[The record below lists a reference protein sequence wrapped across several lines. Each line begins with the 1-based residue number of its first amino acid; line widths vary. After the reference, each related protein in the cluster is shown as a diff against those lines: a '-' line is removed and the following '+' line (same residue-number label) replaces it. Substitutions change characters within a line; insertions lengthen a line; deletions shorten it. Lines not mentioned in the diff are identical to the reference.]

1 MDYNKADVVCSDAVP
16 DFVGTRFVDHMNSV
30 NLNNLI
36 VDFCF
41 KTLKPGGNLLMKI
54 IMGPAEER
62 LQKSILMQFESV
74 QRVKPNASRSESKE
88 IYLLC
93 KNYGH
98 SQDKFALKLQ
108 DIEKKFKLV
117 ESQRLDAK

>member
-1 MDYNKADVVCSDAVP
+1 MDYGKADVVCSDAVP
-16 DFVGTRFVDHMNSV
+16 DFVGTRFVDHMNAV
-30 NLNNLI
+30 NLNNQI

-74 QRVKPNASRSESKE
+74 QRVKPTASRSESKE

-93 KNYGH
+93 KNYAH
-98 SQDKFALKLQ
+98 SKDKFASKMQEFEKKLQ
-108 DIEKKFKLV
+108 MV
-117 ESQRLDAK
+117 ES